1 MKVIRVKELPK
12 VTPPKHYSMFVRRAV
27 DDRIGAKTMEVSFGH
42 LEPHGLVEA
51 HRHEKREQAY
61 IVLKGVMVTKNEQG
75 EELKIH
81 EGEALLLYPGEV
93 HATYAENEET
103 DYICVTGLNLPSTDS
118 EIPAKK
124 WK

>member
-1 MKVIRVKELPK
+1 MKVIRVKELPRI
-12 VTPPKHYSMFVRRAV
+12 TPSKHHNMFVRRAV

-42 LEPHGLVEA
+42 LEPNGLVEA

-75 EELKIH
+75 KEIRIH
-81 EGEALLLYPGEV
+81 QGEALLVYPGEV

-103 DYICVTGLNLPSTDS
+103 DYVCVTGLNFPSDKS